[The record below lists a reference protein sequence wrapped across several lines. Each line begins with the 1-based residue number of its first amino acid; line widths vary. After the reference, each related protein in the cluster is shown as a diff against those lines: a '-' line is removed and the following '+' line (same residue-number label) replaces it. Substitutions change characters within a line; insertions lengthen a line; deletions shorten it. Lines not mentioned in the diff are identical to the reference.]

1 MHESPFVQDRK
12 VTLKSRQRRLFFMR
26 CFVPRAKIRQS
37 VGIKMVVRLER
48 SEPICL
54 ARFTGTISLTPFA
67 KGQSKNNWKKIM
79 VV

>member
-1 MHESPFVQDRK
+1 
-12 VTLKSRQRRLFFMR
+12 MR